1 MSRRANVVTVLAM
14 ATLLACGGAWL
25 SRVGNPDRILAES
38 YGRNLEDFDT
48 SWSTSA
54 VASGHVH
61 LSGLGE
67 RPQLTRKPI
76 AVGDKITIASGV
88 ASDAFEVVELD
99 TIDGASIGLTGLRLQ
114 VVTARLENAP
124 ASETVRMIFAVET
137 PAIAPKPNKEL

>member
-1 MSRRANVVTVLAM
+1 LPG
-14 ATLLACGGAWL
+14 L
-25 SRVGNPDRILAES
+25 GNPDRMLAES
-38 YGRNLEDFDT
+38 YGRSLEDIDAN
-48 SWSTSA
+48 WSTSA
-54 VASGHVH
+54 TASGNVH

-76 AVGDKITIASGV
+76 TVGDKITIASGV

-114 VVTARLENAP
+114 VVTARLESAP
-124 ASETVRMIFAVET
+124 ATETVRMIFAVET